1 MAKRS
6 RSMRFSVFT
15 VIMQEFDRAQ
25 VVKHLAQ
32 LGYDGVEW
40 RVHESGPH
48 IQLAK
53 LPGEA
58 EEVRKLT
65 EDAGLELV
73 SLATYLSPGDLER
86 IKRVAE
92 GAKKM
97 GVPMFRIMPPWFEG
111 PTNYVELCRKT
122 AAELKKVEA
131 VCLDAGLRV
140 LLEIHMRNI
149 IPSASA
155 AYRIVSDLDPRA
167 VGIIY
172 DPGNMIYE
180 GMERWLLGM
189 QLLGP
194 YLAHV
199 HVKNAKWEIA
209 KGEADGNLVWRPT
222 WATLRGGMVNW
233 REVIAD
239 LQAVGYRGYLSFE
252 DFSTE
257 LPTLEKLADDLALLK
272 SYL

>member
-6 RSMRFSVFT
+6 RRMRFSVFT

-53 LPGEA
+53 LAAEA
-58 EEVRKLT
+58 AEVRKLT
-65 EDAGLELV
+65 ENAGLELV
-73 SLATYLSPGDLER
+73 SLATYLSPGDLDS

-97 GVPMFRIMPPWFEG
+97 GVPMFRVMPPWFDG
-111 PTNYVELCRKT
+111 STHYRELCRKT
-122 AAELKKVEA
+122 VAELKKVEA
-131 VCLDAGLRV
+131 VCLDMGLKV

-155 AYRIVSDLDPRA
+155 AYRIVEGLDPKA
-167 VGIIY
+167 VGIIF

-199 HVKNAKWEIA
+199 HVKNSKWEIS
-209 KGEADGNLVWRPT
+209 KGEPDGNLLWRPT

-233 REVIAD
+233 GEVIAD
-239 LQAVGYRGYLSFE
+239 LKQVGYQGYLSSE
-252 DFSTE
+252 DFATE
-257 LPTLEKLADDLALLK
+257 LPTLEKLTDDLAFLA
-272 SYL
+272 SSR

>member
-1 MAKRS
+1 
-6 RSMRFSVFT
+6 MRFSVFT

-53 LPGEA
+53 LASEA
-58 EEVRKLT
+58 TEVRRLT
-65 EDAGLELV
+65 DDAGLELV
-73 SLATYLSPGDLER
+73 SLATYLSPGDLENV
-86 IKRVAE
+86 KRVAE

-97 GVPMFRIMPPWFEG
+97 GVPMFRIMPPWFDG
-111 PTNYVELCRKT
+111 STHYVDLCRKT
-122 AAELKKVEA
+122 AAELEKVQA
-131 VCLDAGLRV
+131 VCLDAGLKV

-155 AYRIVSDLDPRA
+155 AYRLVSNLDPKA
-167 VGIIY
+167 VGIIF

-199 HVKNAKWEIA
+199 HVKNSKWEIA
-209 KGEADGNLVWRPT
+209 KGDPDGNLLWRPT
-222 WATLRGGMVNW
+222 WGTLRGGMVNW

-239 LQAVGYRGYLSFE
+239 LKAVGYRGYLSSE
-252 DFSTE
+252 DFATE

>member
-1 MAKRS
+1 
-6 RSMRFSVFT
+6 
-15 VIMQEFDRAQ
+15 
-25 VVKHLAQ
+25 
-32 LGYDGVEW
+32 
-40 RVHESGPH
+40 
-48 IQLAK
+48 
-53 LPGEA
+53 
-58 EEVRKLT
+58 
-65 EDAGLELV
+65 
-73 SLATYLSPGDLER
+73 
-86 IKRVAE
+86 
-92 GAKKM
+92 M

-131 VCLDAGLRV
+131 VCLDLGLRV

-209 KGEADGNLVWRPT
+209 KGEPDGNLVWRPT

>member
-6 RSMRFSVFT
+6 LPMRFSVFT

-25 VVKHLAQ
+25 VVQHLAQ
-32 LGYDGVEW
+32 SGYDGVEW

-53 LPGEA
+53 LLGEA
-58 EEVRKLT
+58 EEVRTLT
-65 EDAGLELV
+65 KDAGLELV
-73 SLATYLSPGDLER
+73 SLATYLTPGDLEN

-97 GVPMFRIMPPWFEG
+97 GVPMFRIMPPWFDG
-111 PTNYVELCRKT
+111 STHYLDLCRKT
-122 AAELKKVEA
+122 AAELEKVQV
-131 VCLDAGLRV
+131 VCLDAGLKV

-155 AYRIVSDLDPRA
+155 AYRLVSNLDPKA
-167 VGIIY
+167 VGIIF

-199 HVKNAKWEIA
+199 HVKNSKWEIA
-209 KGEADGNLVWRPT
+209 KGEPDGNLLWRPT
-222 WATLRGGMVNW
+222 WGTLRGGMVNW

-239 LQAVGYRGYLSFE
+239 LKAVGYRGYLSSE